1 MDDNTKVADRYWID
15 FDTIDELFDI
25 ISSWL
30 DSDPR
35 IFEVKYHSRLGYP
48 AFIEIDT
55 GYNPDA
61 EVNVADSGVRVEV
74 VDFTKLD

>member
-30 DSDPR
+30 DSSPR

-48 AFIEIDT
+48 TFIEIYT
-55 GYNPDA
+55 GYNPDV
-61 EVNVADSGVRVEV
+61 EVNIADSGVRVEV
-74 VDFTKLD
+74 VDFIKLD